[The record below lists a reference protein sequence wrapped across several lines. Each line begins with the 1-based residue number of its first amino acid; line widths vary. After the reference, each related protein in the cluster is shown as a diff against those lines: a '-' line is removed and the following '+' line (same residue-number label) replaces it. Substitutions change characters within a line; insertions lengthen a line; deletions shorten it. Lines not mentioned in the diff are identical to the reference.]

1 MVLNGK
7 RNKPL
12 IHKISVD
19 LKQILLSEKKSDL
32 KGYILYDS
40 LSMTLRKRQTVGSD
54 VMSGW
59 QQLEIN

>member
-40 LSMTLRKRQTVGSD
+40 LSMTLWKRQTVGSD